1 MSLDLSLAPQ
11 WATHYFIEFDKLYF
25 CSTQFYC
32 LSGTNHKL
40 PNKVGIGSFAVEL
53 PKREFDIGKFT
64 SSLHPSDEPYVS
76 AEDNLVV
83 IDGKIN
89 KDWAI
94 AIARH
99 FKLSESDLR

>member
-1 MSLDLSLAPQ
+1 MSFDLSLAPQ
-11 WATHYFIEFDKLYF
+11 WATHYFIENEKAYF

-53 PKREFDIGKFT
+53 PKREFDIGKF
-64 SSLHPSDEPYVS
+64 SSAQHPIDDPFISVNGD
-76 AEDNLVV
+76 LLI
-83 IDGKIN
+83 IDGRVN